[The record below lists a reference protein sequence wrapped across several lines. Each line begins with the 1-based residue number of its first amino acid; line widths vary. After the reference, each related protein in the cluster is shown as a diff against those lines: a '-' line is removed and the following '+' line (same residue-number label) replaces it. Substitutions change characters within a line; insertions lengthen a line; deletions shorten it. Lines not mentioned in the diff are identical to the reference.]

1 MFTGLIETTGVIT
14 ARTEHGEAGSLT
26 VRPRR
31 AFTDLQYGESIAVN
45 GACLTL
51 EQARADGLL
60 VFHTLAETLRRT
72 NLGLLPIGGNVNLER
87 ALRLSDRLGGHLVS
101 GHIDAV
107 GQVIEL
113 KAVGGDY
120 ELSVSAPEVLLPYLV
135 EKGSVTID
143 GISLTLVKVTDDYFT
158 VELIPVTL
166 EETALRDRASGA
178 AVNLEGDL
186 LGKYVERQL
195 QLAARGPRKG
205 VTMDML
211 REAGW

>member
-26 VRPRR
+26 VRPLR

-51 EQARADGLL
+51 EQVRTDGLL

-72 NLGLLPIGGNVNLER
+72 NLGVLPIGGKVNLER
-87 ALRLSDRLGGHLVS
+87 ALRLGDRLGGHLVS

-135 EKGSVTID
+135 EKGSITID